1 VYRVAN
7 WMAFS
12 AFQWALSSGGETTV
26 GTAVVCVAFDAIAQ
40 AIFSASDASHRVRAI
55 WTRPGVSEAD
65 YYVRAVGDVEGTRV
79 CRS

>member
-26 GTAVVCVAFDAIAQ
+26 GTAAVCVAFDAIAQ
-40 AIFSASDASHRVRAI
+40 AISSASCV
-55 WTRPGVSEAD
+55 TRPGLAQHSGKRID
-65 YYVRAVGDVEGTRV
+65 MRDGQSFRTI
-79 CRS
+79 